1 MQVQYI
7 HQSCP
12 ASLST
17 LRHVHVYLGTAAR
30 RRCRLLREIPPKG
43 FPTCLGLQRELTS
56 SNFKLLEYPRKKE
69 RSPCS
74 VGRLDGWVAGSLLV
88 TKEGCRILEDS
99 NMWCSSSLEILF
111 WVSMRRRR
119 RHHIGLLSWRVIG
132 DRECGSSSRARKEG
146 REGGKDSLHCRI
158 RSNPLLSLILI
169 PVPGWMSDAHIGQ
182 KEGDIAKMC
191 LWGQLICTR
200 RLWALPLGLLRCC
213 W

>member
-12 ASLST
+12 ASLSA

-74 VGRLDGWVAGSLLV
+74 VSRLDGWVAGSLLV

-132 DRECGSSSRARKEG
+132 GRECGRSGAEHGSKLVNGSRVG
-146 REGGKDSLHCRI
+146 QVGPVDSCGEVRDLD
-158 RSNPLLSLILI
+158 LSLLKSCNLSW
-169 PVPGWMSDAHIGQ
+169 VGQ
-182 KEGDIAKMC
+182 VRPIDSCGQVGD
-191 LWGQLICTR
+191 LYPHPW
-200 RLWALPLGLLRCC
+200 
-213 W
+213 